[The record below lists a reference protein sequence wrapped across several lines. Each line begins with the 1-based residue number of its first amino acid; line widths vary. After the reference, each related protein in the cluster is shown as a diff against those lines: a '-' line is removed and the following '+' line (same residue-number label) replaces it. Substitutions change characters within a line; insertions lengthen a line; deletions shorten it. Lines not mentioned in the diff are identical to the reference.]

1 MKKVLVATALI
12 FTTGITA
19 SYISGTHAAAFTASN
34 RDKKDL
40 GNGDF
45 AKRDKKDLGNG
56 DFAALRTKKD
66 LGNGD
71 FAKRDKKD
79 LGNGDFQVA

>member
-19 SYISGTHAAAFTASN
+19 SYISGTHAAAFTAVN
-34 RDKKDL
+34 RDKKDI

-45 AKRDKKDLGNG
+45 AKRDKKDIGNG
-56 DFAALRTKKD
+56 DI
-66 LGNGD
+66 
-71 FAKRDKKD
+71 
-79 LGNGDFQVA
+79 QVA